1 MQGMQQPGAHAQTF
15 EMWRND
21 FVNQQRDLFDGPSG
35 SQAPGGSQLLMNRPG
50 PSVDTMNWTREF
62 FNEGQTPSTSSDIPL
77 AAQGVQQHFP
87 GHPGAFQ
94 YSEFA
99 NFVNNVADQQV
110 TIDQGQVQEKS
121 WTTEF
126 NNPDSWLDDFQQ
138 HATKQTEDNE
148 KYNQEFWNRLQ
159 EEWKKISDENDEGHP
174 WLSDFTNYYDP
185 YKEYTFDE
193 NTPTENIENAFEK
206 GKQFL
211 AQGDIPSAV
220 YCFESAVK
228 QHPENAE
235 FWEYLGTS
243 QAENEKDPNAI
254 AALKKSLELQPNNG
268 KVMMAL
274 AVSFTNESLQNQALK
289 MLLSWLKSHPVYGSL
304 VPMSVDGQAEQGA
317 EVPSSLIRGPELLE
331 VQALLLKAVQAS
343 SPNVDAEL
351 QVKWGFTLL

>member
-1 MQGMQQPGAHAQTF
+1 MTI
-15 EMWRND
+15 ND
-21 FVNQQRDLFDGPSG
+21 GKV
-35 SQAPGGSQLLMNRPG
+35 
-50 PSVDTMNWTREF
+50 E
-62 FNEGQTPSTSSDIPL
+62 
-77 AAQGVQQHFP
+77 
-87 GHPGAFQ
+87 
-94 YSEFA
+94 
-99 NFVNNVADQQV
+99 
-110 TIDQGQVQEKS
+110 EKS
-121 WTTEF
+121 WTDSTSE
-126 NNPDSWLDDFQQ
+126 SWLEDFQRQ
-138 HATKQTEDNE
+138 AQKQTEDNE

-159 EEWKKISDENDEGHP
+159 EEWKKISEEQDEGHP
-174 WLSDFTNYYDP
+174 WLTDFSNYYDP

-206 GKQFL
+206 GRQFL

-235 FWEYLGTS
+235 YWQFLGTS

-289 MLLSWLKSHPVYGSL
+289 MLLSWLKNHPSYGSL
-304 VPMSVDGQAEQGA
+304 VPSTAEQMESGGA
-317 EVPSSLIRGPELLE
+317 DMPSSLIRGPELQE
-331 VQALLLKAVQAS
+331 VQNLLLRAVQMS

-351 QVKWGFTLL
+351 QVS

>member
-1 MQGMQQPGAHAQTF
+1 M
-15 EMWRND
+15 
-21 FVNQQRDLFDGPSG
+21 
-35 SQAPGGSQLLMNRPG
+35 
-50 PSVDTMNWTREF
+50 
-62 FNEGQTPSTSSDIPL
+62 
-77 AAQGVQQHFP
+77 
-87 GHPGAFQ
+87 
-94 YSEFA
+94 
-99 NFVNNVADQQV
+99 NNVATEQTV
-110 TIDQGQVQEKS
+110 INQGQVVQDKS
-121 WTTEF
+121 WATEF
-126 NNPDSWLDDFQQ
+126 GPPATAADNWLADFQQ
-138 HATKQTEDNE
+138 HAEKQTEDHE

-159 EEWKKISDENDEGHP
+159 EEWRKISEENDEGHP

-193 NTPTENIENAFEK
+193 NTPTESIENAFEK

-211 AQGDIPSAV
+211 VQGDVPSAV

-228 QHPENAE
+228 QQPENAE

-289 MLLSWLKSHPVYGSL
+289 MLLAWMKCHPVYGPL
-304 VPMSVDGQAEQGA
+304 VPMTTVDGQSSMEGQGGA
-317 EVPSSLIRGPELLE
+317 EMPTSLIRGPELLE
-331 VQALLLKAVQAS
+331 VQAMLLKAVQAS

-351 QVKWGFTLL
+351 QVQRF

>member
-1 MQGMQQPGAHAQTF
+1 MYTVDNENIHIF
-15 EMWRND
+15 
-21 FVNQQRDLFDGPSG
+21 
-35 SQAPGGSQLLMNRPG
+35 QA
-50 PSVDTMNWTREF
+50 
-62 FNEGQTPSTSSDIPL
+62 TSSDIPL

-87 GHPGAFQ
+87 GAPDAFQ

-99 NFVNNVADQQV
+99 NFVNKVAD
-110 TIDQGQVQEKS
+110 GQVQIDNGQVQGDKS
-121 WTTEF
+121 WATEF
-126 NNPDSWLDDFQQ
+126 NSPENWLEDFQK
-138 HATKQTEDNE
+138 HAEKQTADNE
-148 KYNQEFWNRLQ
+148 RYNQEFWNRLQ
-159 EEWKKISDENDEGHP
+159 EEWKKISEESDEGHP

-193 NTPTENIENAFEK
+193 NTPTEAIDNAFEK

-235 FWEYLGTS
+235 YWEYLGTS

-289 MLLSWLKSHPVYGSL
+289 MLMSWLKNHPVYGAL
-304 VPMSVDGQAEQGA
+304 VPMPMENPTESNPDM
-317 EVPSSLIRGPELLE
+317 PSSLIRGPELME
-331 VQALLLKAVQAS
+331 VQNLLLKAVQAS

-351 QVKWGFTLL
+351 QVTLISKNVENKIPNNFSIQF